1 VKNLINIKRKR
12 IITLISIFVLVYI
25 ISGFLFYNVGA
36 NGKTNEEVLFDN
48 LEPFFEAL
56 NLLRFEY
63 VKKDIDLDKVIQGAI
78 RGMLKALDDPYTR
91 YMDPQALKREQED
104 MFLGYFGGL
113 GIIISIKD
121 EQLTI
126 ISPIEDTPAYR
137 AGIKAGDKIVE
148 IDGKSTEGMGLDE
161 AVNILR
167 GEKGTE
173 VTLGIKRENIEEIL
187 EITII
192 RDIIEVKAV
201 KKKVMGKDNNLGYIR
216 IATFNV
222 NTEPELKEVLNEFK
236 KDSSIQGII
245 LDLRNNP
252 GGLLDSA
259 IEVASKFI
267 KEGPVVHIKDRD
279 GIVATIESRGNKYP
293 EWPLFV
299 LINEGSASAS
309 EIVAGAIQDS
319 GRGKLLGERTFGK
332 GVVQQVFNLSD
343 GSGVAITTSEYY
355 TPSERSIDHIG
366 IEPDILVEPVE
377 GSEQDMQLNKAIEFL
392 EGRDKKED
400 VLTENFEGN
409 QINFYEVKK
418 GDSLWGIAEKFYN
431 QSEGWIIIFEA
442 NKDKIRNSGLIYP
455 GQMLI
460 IPKK

>member
-1 VKNLINIKRKR
+1 MV
-12 IITLISIFVLVYI
+12 FVLVSI
-25 ISGFLFYNVGA
+25 ISGFVFYNVRA
-36 NGKTNEEVLFDN
+36 NGKIDEDEIFAN

-56 NLLRFEY
+56 NLIRFEY
-63 VKKDIDLDKVIQGAI
+63 VEKDIDLDEVIQGAV
-78 RGMLKALDDPYTR
+78 RGMFKTLDDPYSR
-91 YMDPQALKREQED
+91 YMDPQAFKREQED
-104 MFLGYFGGL
+104 MFLGHFGGL

-137 AGIKAGDKIVE
+137 AGVKAGDRIVE
-148 IDGKSTEGMGLDE
+148 IDGKTTEGMGLDE

-167 GEKGTE
+167 GDKGTE
-173 VTLGIKRENIEEIL
+173 VTLGIKRKNIEELL

-192 RDIIEVKAV
+192 RDIIEIKAV
-201 KKKVMGKDNNLGYIR
+201 KKEIMGKDDNIGYVR
-216 IATFNV
+216 ITTFNV

-236 KDSSIQGII
+236 KDSNVQGII

-279 GIVATIESRGNKYP
+279 GIVASIESRGNKYP

-309 EIVAGAIQDS
+309 EIVAGAIQDYE
-319 GRGKLLGERTFGK
+319 RGKLLGEKTFGK

-343 GSGVAITTSEYY
+343 GSGVAITTSEYF
-355 TPSERSIDHIG
+355 TPSERSINHIG
-366 IEPDILVEPVE
+366 IEPDILVEPAE
-377 GSEQDMQLNKAIEFL
+377 DSEQDMQLNKAIQFL
-392 EGRDKKED
+392 KE
-400 VLTENFEGN
+400 EIK
-409 QINFYEVKK
+409 Q
-418 GDSLWGIAEKFYN
+418 SLVV
-431 QSEGWIIIFEA
+431 SE
-442 NKDKIRNSGLIYP
+442 
-455 GQMLI
+455 
-460 IPKK
+460 

>member
-1 VKNLINIKRKR
+1 M
-12 IITLISIFVLVYI
+12 IFVLVSI
-25 ISGFLFYNVGA
+25 ISGFIFYNVRA
-36 NGKTNEEVLFDN
+36 NGKTDEEEIFAN

-56 NLLRFEY
+56 NLIRFEY
-63 VKKDIDLDKVIQGAI
+63 VEKDIDLDEVIQGAV
-78 RGMLKALDDPYTR
+78 RGMFKTLDDPYSR
-91 YMDPQALKREQED
+91 YMDPQAFKREQED
-104 MFLGYFGGL
+104 MFLGHFGGL

-137 AGIKAGDKIVE
+137 AGVKAGDKITG

-173 VTLGIKRENIEEIL
+173 VTLGIKRENIEELL

-192 RDIIEVKAV
+192 RDIIEIKAV
-201 KKKVMGKDNNLGYIR
+201 KKEIMGKENNIGYVR
-216 IATFNV
+216 ITTFNV

-236 KDSSIQGII
+236 KDSDIQGII

-279 GIVATIESRGNKYP
+279 GVSASIESRGNKYP

-299 LINEGSASAS
+299 LVNEGSASAS
-309 EIVAGAIQDS
+309 EIVAGAIQDT
-319 GRGKLLGERTFGK
+319 GRGKLMGEKTFGK

-343 GSGVAITTSEYY
+343 GSGVAITTSEYF
-355 TPSERSIDHIG
+355 TPSERSINHIG

-377 GSEQDMQLNKAIEFL
+377 DSEQDMQLNKAIQFL
-392 EGRDKKED
+392 EEEIK
-400 VLTENFEGN
+400 
-409 QINFYEVKK
+409 Q
-418 GDSLWGIAEKFYN
+418 SLVV
-431 QSEGWIIIFEA
+431 SE
-442 NKDKIRNSGLIYP
+442 
-455 GQMLI
+455 
-460 IPKK
+460 

>member
-1 VKNLINIKRKR
+1 VKILINIKRKR
-12 IITLISIFVLVYI
+12 IIALISIFVLVSI
-25 ISGFLFYNVGA
+25 IGGFLFYNVGA
-36 NGKTNEEVLFDN
+36 NGQTNEEELINSLVLFN
-48 LEPFFEAL
+48 HAL
-56 NLLRFEY
+56 DLIRNEY
-63 VKKDIDLDKVIQGAI
+63 IKKDIDLNKIIQGAI

-91 YMDPQALKREQED
+91 YINPDSFKREQED
-104 MFLGYFGGL
+104 MFLGHFGGL

-173 VTLGIKRENIEEIL
+173 VTLGIKRENIEELL

-201 KKKVMGKDNNLGYIR
+201 KKEVMGKNNNLGYIR
-216 IATFNV
+216 ITTFNV
-222 NTEPELKEVLNEFK
+222 NTEPELEEVLNEFK
-236 KDSSIQGII
+236 KDSDIQGII

-299 LINEGSASAS
+299 LVNEGSASAS

-332 GVVQQVFNLSD
+332 GLVQQVFNLYD
-343 GSGVAITTSEYY
+343 GSGVAITTSEYF
-355 TPSERSIDHIG
+355 TPKERSINHIG
-366 IEPDILVEPVE
+366 IEPDILVEPAE
-377 GSEQDMQLNKAIEFL
+377 DSEQDMQLNKAIQFL
-392 EGRDKKED
+392 EEELNLLL
-400 VLTENFEGN
+400 VN
-409 QINFYEVKK
+409 
-418 GDSLWGIAEKFYN
+418 
-431 QSEGWIIIFEA
+431 SE
-442 NKDKIRNSGLIYP
+442 
-455 GQMLI
+455 
-460 IPKK
+460 

>member
-1 VKNLINIKRKR
+1 VVKNLINIKRKR
-12 IITLISIFVLVYI
+12 IITLISIFVLVSI
-25 ISGFLFYNVGA
+25 ISGFLFYNVRA
-36 NGKTNEEVLFDN
+36 NGQTNEEMLFDN

-56 NLLRFEY
+56 NLVRFEY
-63 VKKDIDLDKVIQGAI
+63 VKKDIDLDIVIQGAI

-104 MFLGYFGGL
+104 MFLGHFGGL

-137 AGIKAGDKIVE
+137 AGIKAGDKIAE

-173 VTLGIKRENIEEIL
+173 VTLGIKRENVEEIL

-201 KKKVMGKDNNLGYIR
+201 KNKVMGKNDNLGYIR
-216 IATFNV
+216 ITTFNV
-222 NTEPELKEVLNEFK
+222 NTEPELEEVLNEFK
-236 KDSSIQGII
+236 KDSDIQGII

-267 KEGPVVHIKDRD
+267 KKGPVVHIKDRD
-279 GIVATIESRGNKYP
+279 GIVDTIESRGNKYP

-299 LINEGSASAS
+299 LVNEGSASAS
-309 EIVAGAIQDS
+309 EIVAGAIQDYE
-319 GRGKLLGERTFGK
+319 RGKLLGEKTFGK

-343 GSGVAITTSEYY
+343 GSGVAITTSEYF
-355 TPSERSIDHIG
+355 TPSERSINHIG
-366 IEPDILVEPVE
+366 IEPDILVEPTE
-377 GSEQDMQLNKAIEFL
+377 DNEQDMQLNKAIQLL
-392 EGRDKKED
+392 EEE
-400 VLTENFEGN
+400 LN
-409 QINFYEVKK
+409 
-418 GDSLWGIAEKFYN
+418 
-431 QSEGWIIIFEA
+431 
-442 NKDKIRNSGLIYP
+442 
-455 GQMLI
+455 
-460 IPKK
+460 

>member
-12 IITLISIFVLVYI
+12 IITLISIFVFVSI
-25 ISGFLFYNVGA
+25 ISGFLFYNVRA
-36 NGKTNEEVLFDN
+36 NGTTNEEMLFNN

-56 NLLRFEY
+56 NLVRFEY
-63 VKKDIDLDKVIQGAI
+63 VKKDIDLDIVIQGAI

-104 MFLGYFGGL
+104 MFLGRFGGL

-148 IDGKSTEGMGLDE
+148 IDGKSTEGIELNE
-161 AVNILR
+161 AVDILR

-173 VTLGIKRENIEEIL
+173 VTLGVKRENVEEVL
-187 EITII
+187 KITII

-201 KKKVMGKDNNLGYIR
+201 KKEVMGKDNNLGYIR
-216 IATFNV
+216 ITTFNV
-222 NTEPELKEVLNEFK
+222 NTEPELKEVLNGFN
-236 KDSSIQGII
+236 KDSNIQGII

-259 IEVASKFI
+259 IEVASQFI

-293 EWPLFV
+293 NRPLFV

-309 EIVAGAIQDS
+309 EIVAGAVQDS
-319 GRGKLLGERTFGK
+319 GIGKLLGERTFGK
-332 GVVQQVFNLSD
+332 GVVQQVFNLYD
-343 GSGVAITTSEYY
+343 GSGIAITTSEYY

-377 GSEQDMQLNKAIEFL
+377 DSEQDMQLSKAIQLL
-392 EGRDKKED
+392 EEELK
-400 VLTENFEGN
+400 
-409 QINFYEVKK
+409 
-418 GDSLWGIAEKFYN
+418 
-431 QSEGWIIIFEA
+431 
-442 NKDKIRNSGLIYP
+442 
-455 GQMLI
+455 
-460 IPKK
+460 